1 MRCSIMELLEKAVIN
16 AASGE
21 RIGNLCDVELDT
33 ENACLCALIV
43 QLKSKNGS
51 FFGKCEKVRIDWCH
65 IRVIGKDAIL
75 VECTGELKRLVN
87 EKNFLDRLWN

>member
-1 MRCSIMELLEKAVIN
+1 MKCSIMDLLEKSVIN
-16 AASGE
+16 TATGE

-43 QLKSKNGS
+43 QLKAKPGS

-65 IRVIGKDAIL
+65 IRIIGKDAIL
-75 VECTGELKRLVN
+75 IDCTGDLKHVSPDKGLL
-87 EKNFLDRLWN
+87 EKIWN